1 MTNILFKKQFY
12 KILRLKLNDP
22 YLCYYILHNFI
33 QNEKKEEENARAYHT
48 ERWETIAG
56 NYFKCAKVL
65 PLSYVVDGKDYHIFK
80 DKDMGFY
87 NETGISYQN
96 RDLILSLIND
106 YGWMSNKN
114 FILPREISKD
124 VDDQIYSVM
133 AQKIHDKMISE

>member
-22 YLCYYILHNFI
+22 YFCYYILHNFI

-87 NETGISYQN
+87 NETGISYQKF
-96 RDLILSLIND
+96 SLRKEALK
-106 YGWMSNKN
+106 WMSNKN
-114 FILPREISKD
+114 FILPSEISKD